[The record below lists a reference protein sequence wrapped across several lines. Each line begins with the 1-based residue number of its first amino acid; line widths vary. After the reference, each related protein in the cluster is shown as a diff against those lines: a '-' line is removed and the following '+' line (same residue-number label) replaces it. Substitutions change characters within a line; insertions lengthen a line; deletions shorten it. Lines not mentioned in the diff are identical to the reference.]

1 MAVNR
6 KDLAGGLKKRLLP
19 AAVLLLGILAGI
31 KGCGA
36 VPGGQGV
43 VPSGVMLD
51 GTEGGGSGGGTSR
64 GAASGDGAVGGT
76 SRGAA
81 SGDGAVGGTFR
92 NGAAGSGG
100 GVTQGTGMS
109 GSIAAGIKSLIYEYF
124 VPGLSFA
131 AQGGRGAHWLLRGQ
145 IECLFPLYGYIAGQG
160 FSDGEEETDFRTI
173 LLAEAEEGTYPWEEE
188 LGEMTGE
195 GQVDPGTDPGTVPE
209 TNPAADGEAFEELL
223 KAENEAAQQMQ
234 QMQQTPSSFSFLPH
248 ARQSQVDLGPL
259 ANYEALVQQF
269 YTIDANT
276 MAGSDQLNV
285 EKFLSADMSISKE
298 GEGPQILIYHTHSQ
312 ETFADSVPGD
322 SSTSIVGVGEYLTRI
337 LTEVYGYKV
346 LHYEGQFDVEARDDA
361 YSVALEDIERV
372 LRENP
377 SIQVVIDLHRDEMPE
392 TTRLVMD
399 LDGRSTA
406 RFMFF
411 NGLSST
417 KKTGNIAYLYNE
429 NLGSNLAFSFQMQL
443 KAMEYYPGLTR
454 KIYLKGYRY
463 NMHLCPRSLL
473 IELGAQNNTVQEAMN
488 ACEPLAHILD
498 MVLSG
503 Q

>member
-1 MAVNR
+1 M
-6 KDLAGGLKKRLLP
+6 KKRLFP

-31 KGCGA
+31 KGCGSA
-36 VPGGQGV
+36 GPEGAGERKI
-43 VPSGVMLD
+43 VPSGVEQRGL
-51 GTEGGGSGGGTSR
+51 GSKEEDVPAQGE
-64 GAASGDGAVGGT
+64 AASGGTGEASFRDGT
-76 SRGAA
+76 
-81 SGDGAVGGTFR
+81 GDGAAQEAPVRETAR
-92 NGAAGSGG
+92 PGSL
-100 GVTQGTGMS
+100 
-109 GSIAAGIKSLIYEYF
+109 AAGIKSLIYQYF
-124 VPGLSFA
+124 VPQLAFA
-131 AQGGRGAHWLLRGQ
+131 AEGGRGSHWLFQGQ
-145 IECLFPLYGYIAGQG
+145 VECLFPLYGYIAGQ
-160 FSDGEEETDFRTI
+160 SSPEDKEETDFRTI

-188 LGEMTGE
+188 LAETPGENLSPEET
-195 GQVDPGTDPGTVPE
+195 E
-209 TNPAADGEAFEELL
+209 TNPEAAGESLEDLL
-223 KAENEAAQQMQ
+223 QAENEAVQQMQ
-234 QMQQTPSSFSFLPH
+234 EMPFSSSFLPH

-285 EKFLSADMSISKE
+285 EKFLSADMSVSKE

-312 ETFADSVPGD
+312 EAFADSVPGD

-399 LDGRSTA
+399 LDGRPTA

-411 NGLSST
+411 NGLSRT

-443 KAMEYYPGLTR
+443 KALEYYPGLTR

-463 NMHLCPRSLL
+463 NMHLCPKSLL
-473 IELGAQNNTVQEAMN
+473 IELGAQNNTVEEAMN
-488 ACEPLAHILD
+488 ACDPLAHILD

>member
-36 VPGGQGV
+36 GPGGQGV

-64 GAASGDGAVGGT
+64 GAASGDGAVG
-76 SRGAA
+76 
-81 SGDGAVGGTFR
+81 VTFR

-195 GQVDPGTDPGTVPE
+195 GQVDPGTVPE

-411 NGLSST
+411 NGLSRT